1 MSNFLVKK
9 ISDRVLAHVDIDY
22 FYAQCEEIRNPAVK
36 NKPIVVCQY
45 SNRTKDSGAVATT
58 NYLARKYGVKSG
70 ISIIMAQ
77 NLLKNHD
84 ATFLPADHD
93 YYEKIS
99 DSIMNILK
107 SHSDK
112 FEQVSID
119 EAFIDLTKKSESNF
133 DFGKKLI
140 LNIKSK
146 IFDEQNLTCSI
157 GLAPN
162 KSIAKIASDFN
173 KPAGVTVIKNNEML
187 NFLNPLPVRKIYGV
201 GKKTEKIFTDL
212 GINTIADLSKSNLES
227 LSKKLGSKKLA
238 VYFHNVSNAID
249 DEPVI
254 ENQTKEQF
262 SYIKTLKTNT
272 RDIKEILTELYQ
284 LNHKIHYDLNKNQ
297 LSFKSISLIIID
309 ENLRAYSKSKT
320 SDHPLQNIKYID
332 SLCSDLLSEFLKIEN
347 KIYVRRVGIKV
358 SNLIKTQGQTSLK
371 KFF

>member
-9 ISDRVLAHVDIDY
+9 ISDRVIAHVDIDY
-22 FYAQCEEIRNPAVK
+22 FYAQCEEIRAASIK
-36 NKPIVVCQY
+36 DKPIVVCQY

-70 ISIIMAQ
+70 ISIIMAH

-84 ATFLPADHD
+84 AIFLPADHD

-99 DSIMNILK
+99 NSIMNILK

-119 EAFIDLTKKSESNF
+119 EAFIDLTKKSDYNF
-133 DFGKKLI
+133 DSGKKLI

-146 IFDEQNLTCSI
+146 IFNEQNLTCSI

-173 KPAGVTVIKNNEML
+173 KPSGVTVIKNNEML
-187 NFLNPLPVRKIYGV
+187 TFIHPLPVRKIYGV
-201 GKKTEKIFTDL
+201 GKKTEKIFTDI
-212 GINTIADLSKSNLES
+212 GIKTIKDLSKFNIES
-227 LSKKLGSKKLA
+227 LSKKLSSKKLA

-249 DEPVI
+249 DEPVT
-254 ENQTKEQF
+254 EKQTKEQF

-272 RDIKEILTELYQ
+272 RDTKEILVELYH
-284 LNHKIHYDLNKNQ
+284 LNQKIHDDLRQNQ
-297 LSFKSISLIIID
+297 LYFKSISLIIID
-309 ENLRAYSKSKT
+309 ENLRTYSKSKT
-320 SDHPLQNIKYID
+320 SDHPLQNIKHID

-347 KIYVRRVGIKV
+347 KTYVRRVGIKV